1 MQLFTYYS
9 LDECNNRDYIIK
21 MLDQLK
27 DDGKIDYNYVE
38 SDLIKIEDIDLS
50 DKEIETLIDDFDNY
64 DVIADL
70 DRSLLDDN
78 FDDFPEDEEEF

>member
-21 MLDQLK
+21 MLDELK
-27 DDGKIDYNYVE
+27 NDGKIDYNYVE

-50 DKEIETLIDDFDNY
+50 DKEIETLIDDFDTY